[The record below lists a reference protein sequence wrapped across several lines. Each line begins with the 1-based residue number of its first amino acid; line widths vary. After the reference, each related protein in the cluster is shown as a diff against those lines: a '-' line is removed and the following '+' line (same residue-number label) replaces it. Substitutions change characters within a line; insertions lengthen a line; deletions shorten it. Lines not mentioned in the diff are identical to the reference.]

1 MVYNLAAGGEQ
12 GRAGEP
18 RKTHAVTPCLLGS
31 PRPSCEEQAAGRP
44 RDGPPPPPCPLGA
57 WEGFSFLSVRESGIA
72 EEGRSPTEDNEE
84 ENISRGSSILQQSLC
99 SCRPRPEAPSG
110 RNPAKIR
117 QFGLRQR
124 RPPSEGVTRSR
135 TRESSAV
142 FSPVAAVCVPSVR
155 RQ

>member
-1 MVYNLAAGGEQ
+1 MSLAKHTLLRPASWGVL
-12 GRAGEP
+12 GRLVRSRRQDG
-18 RKTHAVTPCLLGS
+18 RGTGRLLLLALSG
-31 PRPSCEEQAAGRP
+31 
-44 RDGPPPPPCPLGA
+44 LGKVSL
-57 WEGFSFLSVRESGIA
+57 FSFLSVRESGIA

-84 ENISRGSSILQQSLC
+84 ENISRGSSILQLNLC
-99 SCRPRPEAPSG
+99 SCRPRPEAPTG